1 MAFVIVACGVGGPMF
16 VMIDTVSPFVRNC
29 WRSQISSATLAL
41 CVLMTRPKLETLS
54 TLSIV
59 GVVATGLALWVS
71 YVAWNYAL
79 ELTSFSHTAIFSQTH
94 PIWILLHDAA
104 TSREAT
110 PAAAEW
116 AGVAWTLGGV
126 VVTAVAGPKYRETRD
141 SPPSALGDVV
151 ALIGALCYAAYLLAL
166 RTFFRSVHPAAAQTS
181 ATLMM
186 LAFSFV
192 AVAVVPGVR
201 WTVGAP
207 HDDGVFDW
215 PRSLSLRYLLVC
227 GVSIAL
233 GHVGITMG
241 CQRLP
246 AFVVS
251 VCLSALPIAQIAFA
265 SITLGT
271 AVPSVSEIVGGLITV
286 AGIAFVCIANDKRNA
301 RRDDEDS
308 NRLTVAIDA
317 STT

>member
-16 VMIDTVSPFVRNC
+16 VMIDTVSPLIRNC

-41 CVLMTRPKLETLS
+41 SLLMTSPKLEMS
-54 TLSIV
+54 FV
-59 GVVATGLALWVS
+59 GAVATGLALWVS
-71 YVAWNYAL
+71 YIAWNYAL

-94 PIWILLHDAA
+94 PIWILLHDAT

-116 AGVAWTLGGV
+116 AGVVWTLGGV
-126 VVTAVAGPKYRETRD
+126 VVTAASGPKHRETRD
-141 SPPSALGDVV
+141 APPSALGDVG
-151 ALIGALCYAAYLLAL
+151 ALVGALCYAAYLLAL
-166 RTFFRSVHPAAAQTS
+166 RMFFRSVHPAAAQTS
-181 ATLMM
+181 ATQTMV
-186 LAFSFV
+186 AFSF
-192 AVAVVPGVR
+192 VAVVPGVR

-215 PRSLSLRYLLVC
+215 PRSHSLRYLLVC

-265 SITLGT
+265 SIAGT

-286 AGIAFVCIANDKRNA
+286 AGIAFVCVANEKRNT
-301 RRDDEDS
+301 RREDEDS
-308 NRLTVAIDA
+308 NGMTVAIDA
-317 STT
+317 SRT